1 MNKNLLIG
9 IGVIGVGLFLSYRAK
24 QKGQDVPIIG
34 KLIPSPKPQSAPPTV
49 ESDGGKTLRGGK
61 TLLQPF

>member
-24 QKGQDVPIIG
+24 QKGQDVPFIG
-34 KLIPSPKPQSAPPTV
+34 KLFPSPKPTPQPTPTQ
-49 ESDGGKTLRGGK
+49 EG
-61 TLLQPF
+61 

>member
-24 QKGQDVPIIG
+24 QKGQDVPFIG
-34 KLIPSPKPQSAPPTV
+34 KFIPSPKESMQPLPPQQ
-49 ESDGGKTLRGGK
+49 EI
-61 TLLQPF
+61 

>member
-1 MNKNLLIG
+1 MWLRGLKTYIMAMNKNLLIG

-34 KLIPSPKPQSAPPTV
+34 KLIPSPKPTAPTAPTK
-49 ESDGGKTLRGGK
+49 EG
-61 TLLQPF
+61 